1 MNRKAIASAIVAL
14 SSAMSLVAGA
24 AHAETFGALYDDVT
38 ARDARAQSQLE
49 DAHTQYLL
57 GNRPESCDAL
67 ERARVNFETAYGEVE
82 AIRDLV
88 ANGGDLEG
96 HSANEVMAWV
106 ISQEKSAVAL
116 GGEMQDFW
124 QEHCR

>member
-14 SSAMSLVAGA
+14 SLAMGLVASA
-24 AHAETFGALYDDVT
+24 AHAETFGVLYDDVT
-38 ARDARAQSQLE
+38 TRDAKGQSQLE

-57 GNRPESCDAL
+57 GNRTESCDAL

-82 AIRDLV
+82 AIRDMV
-88 ANGGDLEG
+88 ASGGDLEG
-96 HSANEVMAWV
+96 HSADEVMDWV
-106 ISQEKSAVAL
+106 ISQEKSAQAL